1 MITAVDTNIVL
12 DVLLQDEV
20 YGPQSREWL
29 RAAYGQ
35 GSIVVSDIVYAEL
48 APAVEDRDM
57 LDDSLRALDVE
68 VSPIDAAIAW
78 EAGVRWGRY
87 RRAGGPR
94 QRILADFLIGAHASA
109 MADALLTRDQ
119 RFFSNYF
126 PELDTPVSG

>member
-35 GSIVVSDIVYAEL
+35 GSIIVSDIVYAEL
-48 APAVEDRDM
+48 APAVEDRET
-57 LDDSLRALDVE
+57 LDASLRALDVE
-68 VSPIDAAIAW
+68 VSSIDTAIAW
-78 EAGVRWGRY
+78 EAGTRWGRY

-94 QRILADFLIGAHASA
+94 QRILADFLIGAHAA
-109 MADALLTRDQ
+109 VTADALLTRDEG
-119 RFFSNYF
+119 FYSSYF
-126 PELDTPVSG
+126 PELAGAGSS